1 MLCHLGD
8 AAEMAL
14 RTRPR
19 IKPVEH
25 HRRVVL
31 KWLGLWSPVRWLHG
45 WKTNAEHDPRA
56 QGTRPSVFAQDRE
69 RLIAAIHALGVAD
82 QTRLESHHGFFR
94 RMSARDWQRW
104 MYKHADHHLR
114 QFRV

>member
-1 MLCHLGD
+1 VVKTVADPRVREALVARLRSLDPATPRKWGTLTPHEMLCHLGD

-45 WKTNAEHDPRA
+45 WKSHTTVSSDGCPLATGNGGCTNTP
-56 QGTRPSVFAQDRE
+56 T
-69 RLIAAIHALGVAD
+69 I
-82 QTRLESHHGFFR
+82 T
-94 RMSARDWQRW
+94 
-104 MYKHADHHLR
+104 
-114 QFRV
+114 